1 MKIIMTKNPYG
12 FGRDWT
18 LEYKG
23 NKYFLGQDQKVC
35 SRLLGINPSDVI
47 NEIHERTGLSIE
59 EARMVMDNIEANEC
73 LAEII
78 VEAHGLTGNEKIEP
92 WSLAVE

>member
-1 MKIIMTKNPYG
+1 MKIIMKRNRYG
-12 FGRDWT
+12 FGMDWT

-35 SRLLGINPSDVI
+35 SRLLGANPLEVI
-47 NEIHERTGLSIE
+47 DEIRERTGLPFK
-59 EARMVMDNIEANEC
+59 EARMVMDNEKANKC

-92 WSLAVE
+92 WTLAVE